1 MTPRERA
8 EKWCE
13 RLDVALVETLTT
25 EFEAVRA
32 EARAEAL
39 EEALTAAED
48 ECSEGEGAAHL
59 VARAQFAH

>member
-1 MTPRERA
+1 M
-8 EKWCE
+8 
-13 RLDVALVETLTT
+13 ALVETLTT